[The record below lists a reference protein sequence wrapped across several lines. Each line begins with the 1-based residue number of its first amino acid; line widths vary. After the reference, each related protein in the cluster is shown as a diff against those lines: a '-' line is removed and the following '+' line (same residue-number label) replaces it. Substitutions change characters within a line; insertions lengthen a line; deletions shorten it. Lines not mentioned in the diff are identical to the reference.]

1 MLKKKRKERHIWI
14 DIIITLLA
22 LELMAYF
29 YYGVKALALGGICV
43 AFSLAAELISL
54 RLMHRKF
61 TADDLTCTS
70 DGLITALMM
79 PAAISLRIP
88 AIACVFA
95 VTAAKNIFGGRR
107 NMIFS
112 PAAAAYLFVLTSWKD
127 QLLSFPQPYDKTG
140 IFEKAESVSWSASY
154 IFNNTGT
161 FPSSDYEILLGSF
174 AGPMGAVSILL
185 LLVSAAVLIF
195 RRDIS
200 IGAFA
205 GTIFGTAFM
214 AYVCPVISDRSDSVK
229 YVLVTNMV
237 LFAAVYIISDLRTA
251 PQKNYYAFF
260 YGLFIAVSAYI
271 VMLTTGR
278 ENVIVIMSV
287 LFTPLALAFR
297 SLERRID
304 AAARLEGLEAAKA
317 ENAPEAEP
325 AEISAAA
332 DVPEIPDTEE
342 VPEVLEEDEA
352 SAEEAV
358 SAETGSPIAEPEK
371 SDGNDMETAEKAQE
385 NTADETP
392 EGDES
397 NEKS

>member
-1 MLKKKRKERHIWI
+1 MLNKKRKERHIWI

-29 YYGVKALALGGICV
+29 YYGVKALMLGAVCV
-43 AFSLAAELISL
+43 TVSLAAELITL
-54 RLMHRKF
+54 RLLHRKF

-79 PAAISLRIP
+79 PAAISLQIP

-95 VTAAKNIFGGRR
+95 VTAAKNIFGGRH

-112 PAAAAYLFVLTSWKD
+112 PAAAAYLFVLTSWKN
-127 QLLSFPQPYDKTG
+127 QLLSCPQPYDKMG
-140 IFEKAESVSWSASY
+140 IFEKAESVSYSASY
-154 IFNNTGT
+154 IFNNTGK
-161 FPSSDYEILLGSF
+161 FSASDYEILLGSF

-185 LLVSAAVLIF
+185 LLVSAVVLIF
-195 RRDIS
+195 RKDIS

-214 AYVCPVISDRSDSVK
+214 AYVCPVISDRIASVK
-229 YVLVTNMV
+229 YVLVTNMI
-237 LFAAVYIISDLRTA
+237 LFAAIYIISDLRIA

-271 VMLTTGR
+271 VMLTTGK
-278 ENVIVIMSV
+278 ENVILIMSV

-297 SLERRID
+297 SLEKKID
-304 AAARLEGLEAAKA
+304 AAARLETMEAAES
-317 ENAPEAEP
+317 ENAAEAVTSETD
-325 AEISAAA
+325 AAA
-332 DVPEIPDTEE
+332 SETENAS
-342 VPEVLEEDEA
+342 VNVEENGV
-352 SAEEAV
+352 SAEEAL
-358 SAETGSPIAEPEK
+358 SAESDSPEAEPEK
-371 SDGNDMETAEKAQE
+371 SDVIDIETTEEAQE
-385 NTADETP
+385 NTADEAP

-397 NEKS
+397 NEKV

>member
-1 MLKKKRKERHIWI
+1 MLNKKRKERHIWI

-29 YYGVKALALGGICV
+29 YYGMKALMLGGVCIAV
-43 AFSLAAELISL
+43 SLAAELITL
-54 RLMHRKF
+54 RLLHRKF

-95 VTAAKNIFGGRR
+95 VIAAKNIFGGRH

-127 QLLSFPQPYDKTG
+127 QLLSCPQPYDKMG
-140 IFEKAESVSWSASY
+140 IFEKAENVSYSASY
-154 IFNNTGT
+154 IFNNTGK
-161 FPSSDYEILLGSF
+161 FSASDYEILLGSF

-195 RRDIS
+195 RKDIS

-214 AYVCPVISDRSDSVK
+214 AYVCPVISDRIASVK
-229 YVLVTNMV
+229 YVLVTNMI
-237 LFAAVYIISDLRTA
+237 LFAAIYIISDLRIA

-271 VMLTTGR
+271 VMLTTGK

-297 SLERRID
+297 SLEKKID
-304 AAARLEGLEAAKA
+304 TAAHLEALEAAEA
-317 ENAPEAEP
+317 ENASETG
-325 AEISAAA
+325 AAA
-332 DVPEIPDTEE
+332 LETENVSVNEEENE
-342 VPEVLEEDEA
+342 V
-352 SAEEAV
+352 SAEEAL
-358 SAETGSPIAEPEK
+358 SAESDSPEAEPEK
-371 SDGNDMETAEKAQE
+371 SDVSDAETTEEAQE
-385 NTADETP
+385 NTAYEAP

-397 NEKS
+397 NEKV

>member
-1 MLKKKRKERHIWI
+1 MLNKKRKERHIWI

-29 YYGVKALALGGICV
+29 YYGMKALMLGGVCIAV
-43 AFSLAAELISL
+43 SLAAELITL
-54 RLMHRKF
+54 RLLHRKF

-95 VTAAKNIFGGRR
+95 VIAAKNIFGGRH

-127 QLLSFPQPYDKTG
+127 QLLSCPQPYDKMG
-140 IFEKAESVSWSASY
+140 IFEKAENVSYSASY
-154 IFNNTGT
+154 IFNNTGK
-161 FPSSDYEILLGSF
+161 FSASDYEILLGSF
-174 AGPMGAVSILL
+174 AGPMGAVCILL

-195 RRDIS
+195 RKDIS

-214 AYVCPVISDRSDSVK
+214 AYVCPVISDRIASVK
-229 YVLVTNMV
+229 YVLVTNMI
-237 LFAAVYIISDLRTA
+237 LFAAIYIISDMRIA

-271 VMLTTGR
+271 VMLTTGK

-297 SLERRID
+297 SLEKKID
-304 AAARLEGLEAAKA
+304 TAAHLEALEAAEA
-317 ENAPEAEP
+317 ENASETG
-325 AEISAAA
+325 AAA
-332 DVPEIPDTEE
+332 SETENVSVNEEENE
-342 VPEVLEEDEA
+342 V
-352 SAEEAV
+352 SAEEAL
-358 SAETGSPIAEPEK
+358 SAESDSPEAEPEK
-371 SDGNDMETAEKAQE
+371 SDVSDAETTEEAQE
-385 NTADETP
+385 NTADEAP

-397 NEKS
+397 NEKV

>member
-1 MLKKKRKERHIWI
+1 MLNKKRKERHIWI

-29 YYGVKALALGGICV
+29 YYGMKALMLGGVCIAV
-43 AFSLAAELISL
+43 SLAAELITL
-54 RLMHRKF
+54 RLLHRKF

-95 VTAAKNIFGGRR
+95 LIAAKNIFGGRH

-127 QLLSFPQPYDKTG
+127 QLLSCPQPYDKMG
-140 IFEKAESVSWSASY
+140 IFEKAENVSYSASY
-154 IFNNTGT
+154 IFNNTGK
-161 FPSSDYEILLGSF
+161 FSASDYEILLGSF

-195 RRDIS
+195 RKDIS

-214 AYVCPVISDRSDSVK
+214 AYVCPVISDRIASVK
-229 YVLVTNMV
+229 YVLVTNMI
-237 LFAAVYIISDLRTA
+237 LFAAIYIISDLRIA

-271 VMLTTGR
+271 VMLTTGK

-297 SLERRID
+297 SLEKKID
-304 AAARLEGLEAAKA
+304 TAAHLEALEAAEA
-317 ENAPEAEP
+317 ENAAEAVTSETG
-325 AEISAAA
+325 AAA
-332 DVPEIPDTEE
+332 SETENVSVNEEENE
-342 VPEVLEEDEA
+342 V
-352 SAEEAV
+352 SAEEAL
-358 SAETGSPIAEPEK
+358 SAESDSPEAEPEK
-371 SDGNDMETAEKAQE
+371 SDVSDAETTEEAQE
-385 NTADETP
+385 NTADEAP

-397 NEKS
+397 NEKV

>member
-1 MLKKKRKERHIWI
+1 MLNKKRKERHIWI

-29 YYGVKALALGGICV
+29 YYGMKALMLGGVCIAV
-43 AFSLAAELISL
+43 SLAAELITL
-54 RLMHRKF
+54 RLLHRKF

-95 VTAAKNIFGGRR
+95 VIAAKNIFGGRH

-127 QLLSFPQPYDKTG
+127 QLLSCPQPYDKMG
-140 IFEKAESVSWSASY
+140 IFEKAENVSYSASY
-154 IFNNTGT
+154 IFNNTGK
-161 FPSSDYEILLGSF
+161 FSASDYEILLGSF

-195 RRDIS
+195 RKDIS
-200 IGAFA
+200 IGAIA

-214 AYVCPVISDRSDSVK
+214 AYVCPVISDRIASVK
-229 YVLVTNMV
+229 YVLVTNMI
-237 LFAAVYIISDLRTA
+237 LFAAIYIISDLRIA

-271 VMLTTGR
+271 VMLTTGK

-297 SLERRID
+297 SLEKKID
-304 AAARLEGLEAAKA
+304 TAAHLEALEAAEA
-317 ENAPEAEP
+317 ENAAEAVTSETG
-325 AEISAAA
+325 AAA
-332 DVPEIPDTEE
+332 SETENVSVNEEENE
-342 VPEVLEEDEA
+342 V
-352 SAEEAV
+352 SAEEAL
-358 SAETGSPIAEPEK
+358 SAESDSPEAEPEK
-371 SDGNDMETAEKAQE
+371 SDVSDAETTEEAQE
-385 NTADETP
+385 NTADEAP

-397 NEKS
+397 NEKV

>member
-1 MLKKKRKERHIWI
+1 MLNKKRKERHIWI

-29 YYGVKALALGGICV
+29 YYGMKALMLGGVCIAV
-43 AFSLAAELISL
+43 SLAAELITL
-54 RLMHRKF
+54 RLLHRKF

-88 AIACVFA
+88 VIACVFA
-95 VTAAKNIFGGRR
+95 VIAAKNIFGGRH

-127 QLLSFPQPYDKTG
+127 QLLSCPQPYDKMG
-140 IFEKAESVSWSASY
+140 IFEKAENVSYSASY
-154 IFNNTGT
+154 IFNNTGK
-161 FPSSDYEILLGSF
+161 FSASDYEILLGSF

-195 RRDIS
+195 RKDIS

-214 AYVCPVISDRSDSVK
+214 AYVCPVISDRIASVK
-229 YVLVTNMV
+229 YVLVTNMI
-237 LFAAVYIISDLRTA
+237 LFAAIYIISDMRIA

-271 VMLTTGR
+271 VMLTTGK

-297 SLERRID
+297 SLEKKID
-304 AAARLEGLEAAKA
+304 TAAHLEALEAAEA
-317 ENAPEAEP
+317 ENAAEAVTSETG
-325 AEISAAA
+325 AAA
-332 DVPEIPDTEE
+332 SETENVSVNEEENE
-342 VPEVLEEDEA
+342 V
-352 SAEEAV
+352 SAEEAL
-358 SAETGSPIAEPEK
+358 SAESDSPEAEPEK
-371 SDGNDMETAEKAQE
+371 SDVSDAETTEEAQE
-385 NTADETP
+385 NTADEAP

-397 NEKS
+397 NEKV

>member
-1 MLKKKRKERHIWI
+1 MLNKKRKERHIWI

-29 YYGVKALALGGICV
+29 YYGMKALMLGGVCIAV
-43 AFSLAAELISL
+43 SLAAELITL
-54 RLMHRKF
+54 RLLHRKF

-95 VTAAKNIFGGRR
+95 VIAAKNIFGGRH

-127 QLLSFPQPYDKTG
+127 QLLSCPQPYDKMG
-140 IFEKAESVSWSASY
+140 IFEKAENVSYSASY
-154 IFNNTGT
+154 IFNNTGK
-161 FPSSDYEILLGSF
+161 FSASDYEILLGSF

-195 RRDIS
+195 RKDIS

-214 AYVCPVISDRSDSVK
+214 AYVCPVISDRIASVK
-229 YVLVTNMV
+229 YVLVTNMI
-237 LFAAVYIISDLRTA
+237 LFAAIYIISDLRIA

-271 VMLTTGR
+271 VMLTTGK

-297 SLERRID
+297 SLEKKID
-304 AAARLEGLEAAKA
+304 TAAHLEALEAAEA
-317 ENAPEAEP
+317 ENAAEAVTSETG
-325 AEISAAA
+325 AAA
-332 DVPEIPDTEE
+332 SETENVSVNEEENE
-342 VPEVLEEDEA
+342 V
-352 SAEEAV
+352 SAEEAL
-358 SAETGSPIAEPEK
+358 SAESDSPEAEPEK
-371 SDGNDMETAEKAQE
+371 SDVSDAETTEEAQE
-385 NTADETP
+385 NTADEAP

-397 NEKS
+397 NEKV

>member
-1 MLKKKRKERHIWI
+1 MLNKKRKERHIWI

-29 YYGVKALALGGICV
+29 YYGMKALMLGGVCIV
-43 AFSLAAELISL
+43 VSLAAELITL
-54 RLMHRKF
+54 RLLHRKF

-88 AIACVFA
+88 VIACVFA
-95 VTAAKNIFGGRR
+95 VIAAKNIFGGRH

-127 QLLSFPQPYDKTG
+127 QLLSCPQPYDKMG
-140 IFEKAESVSWSASY
+140 IFEKAENVSYSASY
-154 IFNNTGT
+154 IFNNTGK
-161 FPSSDYEILLGSF
+161 FSASDYEILLGSF

-195 RRDIS
+195 RKDIS

-214 AYVCPVISDRSDSVK
+214 AYVCPVISDRIASVK
-229 YVLVTNMV
+229 YVLVTNMI
-237 LFAAVYIISDLRTA
+237 LFAAIYIISDLRIA

-271 VMLTTGR
+271 VMLTTGK

-297 SLERRID
+297 SLEKKID
-304 AAARLEGLEAAKA
+304 TAAHLEALEAAEA
-317 ENAPEAEP
+317 ENAAEAVTSETG
-325 AEISAAA
+325 AAA
-332 DVPEIPDTEE
+332 SETENVSVNEEENE
-342 VPEVLEEDEA
+342 V
-352 SAEEAV
+352 SAEEAL
-358 SAETGSPIAEPEK
+358 SAESDSPEAEPEK
-371 SDGNDMETAEKAQE
+371 SDVSDAETTEEAQE
-385 NTADETP
+385 NTADEAP

-397 NEKS
+397 NEKV

>member
-1 MLKKKRKERHIWI
+1 MLNKKRKERHIWI

-29 YYGVKALALGGICV
+29 YYGMKALMLGGVCIAV
-43 AFSLAAELISL
+43 SLAAELITL
-54 RLMHRKF
+54 RLLHRKF

-88 AIACVFA
+88 VIACVFA
-95 VTAAKNIFGGRR
+95 VIAAKNIFGGRH

-127 QLLSFPQPYDKTG
+127 QLLSCPQPYDKMG
-140 IFEKAESVSWSASY
+140 IFEKAENVSYSASY
-154 IFNNTGT
+154 IFNNTGK
-161 FPSSDYEILLGSF
+161 FSASDYEILLGSF

-195 RRDIS
+195 RKDIS

-214 AYVCPVISDRSDSVK
+214 AYVCPVISDRIASVK
-229 YVLVTNMV
+229 YVLVTNMI
-237 LFAAVYIISDLRTA
+237 LFAAIYIISDLRIA

-271 VMLTTGR
+271 VMLTTGK

-297 SLERRID
+297 SLEKKIDTAAHLEALEAAEAENAAEAVTSETD
-304 AAARLEGLEAAKA
+304 AAASET
-317 ENAPEAEP
+317 ENA
-325 AEISAAA
+325 S
-332 DVPEIPDTEE
+332 VNEE
-342 VPEVLEEDEA
+342 ENEV
-352 SAEEAV
+352 SAEEAL
-358 SAETGSPIAEPEK
+358 SAESDSPEAEPEK
-371 SDGNDMETAEKAQE
+371 SDVSDAETTEEAQE
-385 NTADETP
+385 NTADEAP

-397 NEKS
+397 NEKV

>member
-1 MLKKKRKERHIWI
+1 MLNKKRKERHIWI

-29 YYGVKALALGGICV
+29 YYGVKALMLGAVCV
-43 AFSLAAELISL
+43 AVSLAAELITL
-54 RLMHRKF
+54 RLLHRKF

-79 PAAISLRIP
+79 PAAISLQIP

-95 VTAAKNIFGGRR
+95 VTAAKNIFGGRH

-112 PAAAAYLFVLTSWKD
+112 PAAAAYLFVLTSWKN
-127 QLLSFPQPYDKTG
+127 QLLSCPQPYDKMG
-140 IFEKAESVSWSASY
+140 IFEKAESVSYSASY
-154 IFNNTGT
+154 IFNNTGK
-161 FPSSDYEILLGSF
+161 FSASDYEILLGSF

-195 RRDIS
+195 RKDIS

-214 AYVCPVISDRSDSVK
+214 AYVCPVISDRIASVK
-229 YVLVTNMV
+229 YVLVTNMI
-237 LFAAVYIISDLRTA
+237 LFAAIYIISDLRIA

-271 VMLTTGR
+271 VMLTTGK

-297 SLERRID
+297 SLEKKIDTAAHLEALEAAEAENAAEAVTSETD
-304 AAARLEGLEAAKA
+304 AAASET
-317 ENAPEAEP
+317 ENA
-325 AEISAAA
+325 S
-332 DVPEIPDTEE
+332 VNVEE
-342 VPEVLEEDEA
+342 NEV
-352 SAEEAV
+352 SAEEAL
-358 SAETGSPIAEPEK
+358 SAESDSPEAEPEK
-371 SDGNDMETAEKAQE
+371 SDVIDAETTEEAQE
-385 NTADETP
+385 NTADEAP

-397 NEKS
+397 NEKV

>member
-1 MLKKKRKERHIWI
+1 MLNKKRKERHIWI

-29 YYGVKALALGGICV
+29 YYGMKALMLGGVCIAV
-43 AFSLAAELISL
+43 SLAAELITL
-54 RLMHRKF
+54 RLLHRKF

-95 VTAAKNIFGGRR
+95 VIAAKNIFGGRH

-127 QLLSFPQPYDKTG
+127 QLLSCPQPYNKMG
-140 IFEKAESVSWSASY
+140 IFEKAENVSYSASY
-154 IFNNTGT
+154 IFNNTGK
-161 FPSSDYEILLGSF
+161 FSASDYEILLGSF

-195 RRDIS
+195 RKDIS

-214 AYVCPVISDRSDSVK
+214 AYVCPVISDRIASVK
-229 YVLVTNMV
+229 YVLVTNMI
-237 LFAAVYIISDLRTA
+237 LFAAIYIISDLRIA

-271 VMLTTGR
+271 VMLTTGK

-297 SLERRID
+297 SLEKKID
-304 AAARLEGLEAAKA
+304 TAAHLEALEAAEA
-317 ENAPEAEP
+317 ENAAEAVTSETG
-325 AEISAAA
+325 AAA
-332 DVPEIPDTEE
+332 SETENVSVNEEENE
-342 VPEVLEEDEA
+342 V
-352 SAEEAV
+352 SAEEAL
-358 SAETGSPIAEPEK
+358 SAESDSPEAEPEK
-371 SDGNDMETAEKAQE
+371 SDVSDAETTEEAQE
-385 NTADETP
+385 NTADEAP

-397 NEKS
+397 NEKV

>member
-1 MLKKKRKERHIWI
+1 MLNKKRKERHVWI

-29 YYGVKALALGGICV
+29 YYGVKALMLGAVCV
-43 AFSLAAELISL
+43 AVSLAADLITL
-54 RLMHRKF
+54 RLLHRKF

-79 PAAISLRIP
+79 PAAISLQIP

-95 VTAAKNIFGGRR
+95 VTAAKNIFGGRH

-112 PAAAAYLFVLTSWKD
+112 PAAAAYLFVLTSWKN
-127 QLLSFPQPYDKTG
+127 QLLSCPQPYDKMG
-140 IFEKAESVSWSASY
+140 IFEKAESVSYSASY
-154 IFNNTGT
+154 IFNNTGK
-161 FPSSDYEILLGSF
+161 FSASDYEILLGSF

-195 RRDIS
+195 RKDIS

-214 AYVCPVISDRSDSVK
+214 AYVCPVISDRIASVK
-229 YVLVTNMV
+229 YVLVTNMI
-237 LFAAVYIISDLRTA
+237 LFAAIYIISDLRIA

-271 VMLTTGR
+271 VMLTTGK

-297 SLERRID
+297 SLEKKID
-304 AAARLEGLEAAKA
+304 AAARLEAMEAAES
-317 ENAPEAEP
+317 ENAAEAV
-325 AEISAAA
+325 ISETDAAA
-332 DVPEIPDTEE
+332 SETENASVNVEENE
-342 VPEVLEEDEA
+342 V
-352 SAEEAV
+352 SAEEAL
-358 SAETGSPIAEPEK
+358 SAESGSPEAEPEK
-371 SDGNDMETAEKAQE
+371 SDVIDAETTEEAQE
-385 NTADETP
+385 NTADEAP

-397 NEKS
+397 NEKV

>member
-1 MLKKKRKERHIWI
+1 MLNKKRKERHIWI

-29 YYGVKALALGGICV
+29 YYGVKALMLGAVCV
-43 AFSLAAELISL
+43 AVSLAAELITL
-54 RLMHRKF
+54 RLLHRKF

-79 PAAISLRIP
+79 PAAISLQIP

-95 VTAAKNIFGGRR
+95 VTAAKNIFGGRH

-112 PAAAAYLFVLTSWKD
+112 PAAAAYLFVLTSWKN
-127 QLLSFPQPYDKTG
+127 QLLSCPQPYDKMG
-140 IFEKAESVSWSASY
+140 IFEKAESVSYSASY
-154 IFNNTGT
+154 IFNNTGK
-161 FPSSDYEILLGSF
+161 FSASDYEILLGSF

-185 LLVSAAVLIF
+185 LLVSVVVLIF
-195 RRDIS
+195 RKDIS

-214 AYVCPVISDRSDSVK
+214 AYVCPVISDRIASVK
-229 YVLVTNMV
+229 YVLVTNMI
-237 LFAAVYIISDLRTA
+237 LFAAIYIISDLRIA

-271 VMLTTGR
+271 VMLTTGK

-297 SLERRID
+297 SLEKKID
-304 AAARLEGLEAAKA
+304 AAARLEAMEAAES
-317 ENAPEAEP
+317 ENAAEAVTSETD
-325 AEISAAA
+325 AAA
-332 DVPEIPDTEE
+332 SETENAS
-342 VPEVLEEDEA
+342 VNVEENGV
-352 SAEEAV
+352 SAEEAL
-358 SAETGSPIAEPEK
+358 SAESDSPEAEPEK
-371 SDGNDMETAEKAQE
+371 SDVIDIETTEEAQE
-385 NTADETP
+385 NTADEAP

-397 NEKS
+397 NEKV

>member
-1 MLKKKRKERHIWI
+1 MLNKKRKERHIWI

-29 YYGVKALALGGICV
+29 YYGMKALMLGGVCIAV
-43 AFSLAAELISL
+43 SLAAELITL
-54 RLMHRKF
+54 RLLHRKF

-88 AIACVFA
+88 VIACVFA
-95 VTAAKNIFGGRR
+95 VIAAKNIFGGRH

-127 QLLSFPQPYDKTG
+127 QLLSCPQPYDKMG
-140 IFEKAESVSWSASY
+140 IFEKAENVSYSASY
-154 IFNNTGT
+154 IFNNTGK
-161 FPSSDYEILLGSF
+161 FSASDYEILLGSF

-195 RRDIS
+195 RKDIS

-214 AYVCPVISDRSDSVK
+214 AYVCPVISDRIASVK
-229 YVLVTNMV
+229 YVLVTNMI
-237 LFAAVYIISDLRTA
+237 LFAAIYIISDLRIA

-271 VMLTTGR
+271 VMLTTGK

-297 SLERRID
+297 SLEKKID
-304 AAARLEGLEAAKA
+304 TAAHLEALEAAEA
-317 ENAPEAEP
+317 ENAAEAVTSETG
-325 AEISAAA
+325 AAA
-332 DVPEIPDTEE
+332 SETENVSVNEEENE
-342 VPEVLEEDEA
+342 V
-352 SAEEAV
+352 SAEEAL
-358 SAETGSPIAEPEK
+358 SAESDSPEAEPEK
-371 SDGNDMETAEKAQE
+371 SDVSDAETTEEAQE
-385 NTADETP
+385 NTVDEAP

-397 NEKS
+397 NEKV